1 MIVLTRAASP
11 YGLLAC
17 LPVRTRLPASFRL
30 RDGSP
35 EADCYAFFVYSRL
48 WDMIAMSAFGLHS
61 CYFWHNICFRNE
73 RLALDQLEK
82 EESMKKYSIPVIAA
96 GIALVG
102 MLMSPTA
109 NAEFHFGVSFGFSD
123 EFYYGGQAAGW
134 HGEFSFETA
143 LDGYGYWEYI
153 PIHGRIWIPYV
164 NTNWQPYYYGYW
176 IWSTY
181 GWTWIPYEPWGW
193 LPHHYGRWMWD
204 AYYGWIWIPGY
215 TWGAA
220 WVSWHISGSYV
231 GWAPMPPDHYYYS
244 HSRSYSDHSRRWD
257 RNEPSRVNWPHDVD
271 YAGWVFVSPKE
282 FTSDQLSN
290 HIRQRKDIQDSLR
303 MDTDLNMSKAPARE
317 FIERAANR
325 RIPISNLTT
334 KEVNVGNRQLNL
346 VLPKDQLDRI
356 RTNAPKVRTRFM
368 KAAEPGRNGRL
379 NERETTPPKRPPRM
393 DPAKSSDEKP
403 EHKPVH
409 LSRDRKNTG
418 IHERIDVA
426 EQIGL
431 DHPAREAPAHE
442 KIVGHG
448 EDVEDV
454 DRHDGGQ
461 RDGEGPDD
469 ALKEHFTP
477 GVEGHGDDGI
487 RKGDAEYG
495 SPYGGGNDDPREGEH
510 EESVKEK
517 PRDGPHVA
525 QHQLTDGLKNEHHA

>member
-1 MIVLTRAASP
+1 
-11 YGLLAC
+11 
-17 LPVRTRLPASFRL
+17 
-30 RDGSP
+30 
-35 EADCYAFFVYSRL
+35 
-48 WDMIAMSAFGLHS
+48 MIAMSAFGLHS

-403 EHKPVH
+403 EHKPQVREPETR
-409 LSRDRKNTG
+409 LDNRPPPKRNDIAYPTQERKPA
-418 IHERIDVA
+418 IDSSKQPVPPSYKIKPPSARKAPEERNSGVRSSDTEPNNGNKPHRIKPQENSAPNPIPTKPQVKPAPQKGGKDTN
-426 EQIGL
+426 L
-431 DHPAREAPAHE
+431 DAQSLQQDENKP
-442 KIVGHG
+442 K
-448 EDVEDV
+448 DNK
-454 DRHDGGQ
+454 
-461 RDGEGPDD
+461 
-469 ALKEHFTP
+469 ALLP
-477 GVEGHGDDGI
+477 N
-487 RKGDAEYG
+487 R
-495 SPYGGGNDDPREGEH
+495 
-510 EESVKEK
+510 
-517 PRDGPHVA
+517 
-525 QHQLTDGLKNEHHA
+525 